1 MYICIREQEDFYIKN
16 LDFFNSVVSILFR
29 VDIDRFLNRVFKFLN
44 RVVRFLN
51 KVVKFLN
58 RLVRL
63 LNQVVR
69 F

>member
-51 KVVKFLN
+51 KVD
-58 RLVRL
+58 
-63 LNQVVR
+63 
-69 F
+69 